1 MENWQ
6 NPYETRESLY
16 RGWELHELGRRLSAI
31 ALALLVLMLAQ
42 KGLGLLALLVR
53 QALRARG
60 WGMGPA
66 AVLGQEL
73 IVYLL
78 SLALPILLLHLLCP
92 LREEEPACFAL
103 PRPGFFLPA
112 AGMTVGAAVLAG
124 MASSLLTALLGRLL
138 GGTIA
143 LYRTTI
149 LSGAW
154 PMLLS
159 AVSAAVTPA
168 LMEELLFR
176 GAVFRRL
183 QRFGDGFAVV
193 FSALLFAL
201 CHTTVGQMLPAFV
214 SGLFLALF
222 AVRSGSLLTPMLIH
236 FLYNFLVFLAAAW
249 GLYGGE
255 AGSRLSGLVFAA
267 FGLAAFLLSYGALGK
282 QYGEVFRLA
291 PGSSG
296 LSRGDRIRAVL
307 TNIPTLVMAGMFLYT
322 TVGAIRVS

>member
-1 MENWQ
+1 
-6 NPYETRESLY
+6 
-16 RGWELHELGRRLSAI
+16 
-31 ALALLVLMLAQ
+31 
-42 KGLGLLALLVR
+42 
-53 QALRARG
+53 
-60 WGMGPA
+60 
-66 AVLGQEL
+66 
-73 IVYLL
+73 
-78 SLALPILLLHLLCP
+78 
-92 LREEEPACFAL
+92 
-103 PRPGFFLPA
+103 
-112 AGMTVGAAVLAG
+112 MTVGAAVLAG

-149 LSGAW
+149 LPGAW

-159 AVSAAVTPA
+159 AVSAAVAPA

-176 GAVFRRL
+176 EAVFRRL
-183 QRFGDGFAVV
+183 RRFGDGFAVV
-193 FSALLFAL
+193 LSALLFAL

-255 AGSRLSGLVFAA
+255 AGSRLSGLVFEA